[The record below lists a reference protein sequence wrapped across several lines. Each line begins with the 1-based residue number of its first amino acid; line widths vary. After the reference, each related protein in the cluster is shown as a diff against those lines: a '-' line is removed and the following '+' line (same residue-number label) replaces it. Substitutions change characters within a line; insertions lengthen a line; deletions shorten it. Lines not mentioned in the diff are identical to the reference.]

1 MAEEI
6 VYADLRHLGDGS
18 PGEKHRGKSYFGG
31 KMLASHFGKTFV
43 FVYI

>member
-6 VYADLRHLGDGS
+6 IYADLRHLGDGS
-18 PGEKHRGKSYFGG
+18 PGKKHHGKSYFLG
-31 KMLASHFGKTFV
+31 KMLVSIFGKTFV